1 MSVTRIPRLRDC
13 GVFRDFTWP
22 AELPEFGRYN
32 LIYGWNWSGK
42 TTLGRV
48 FRALELRKSPN
59 GQVTLRLGQSDTSG
73 DGFPQAALP
82 VRVFNRDFVT
92 EAVFPV
98 NGADVA
104 PIFVLGD
111 ESVDKQ
117 KEVERLKKARKE
129 AEADLESARSRAPKA
144 ERALDTFCSDRA
156 RIIKDTLRSS
166 GPNPYN
172 NYDKSDFRKR
182 AQKMLADGDR
192 ATAPLEDSERQRLLA
207 QQRASP
213 KSKVQ
218 PTSYQLPALDALH
231 AAVSELLSTTVVSSA
246 IASLKDDAPL
256 SAWVHQG
263 LKLHRGRDTET
274 CLFCQQTLPS
284 DRLAMLEAHFST
296 EYEQVV
302 RQLDD
307 RIADIHTQARA
318 LDTLALPNRAE
329 LYDDLGDEYAA
340 AQTAV
345 HALSRCVKGFLAC
358 LAERLEHKKSR
369 AFEQLPLHV
378 AVPEID
384 AAAIDRLNKVI
395 AKHNQACDEFQ
406 ARIADARKRLEA
418 DSVAGDLDEF
428 VRLRDSA
435 HAAARAVTQAETQIT
450 QLTQEIA
457 RLEREIVEHR
467 RPAEELNEDLRKYLG
482 HDELCLEVKDT
493 GYTIT
498 RAGVPA
504 HALSEGETTAIALLY
519 FLKSLQDRRFDL
531 AKGVVV
537 LDDPVSSLDANALY
551 LAFGFIRERTQDAG
565 QLFILTHN
573 FTFFRQVR
581 NWFHNLPRQRK
592 KDVAQR
598 PARFYMLDCSSD
610 NGQRCSGIR
619 SLDPLLEQYE
629 SEYHYLFARVYRAA
643 RDSVPAD
650 LEHNYAL
657 PNMARRLLE
666 TFLAFRQPDTSAE
679 LWQKLQVVPFD
690 GPKKS
695 RILRFVHTYSH
706 SDAMGEPEHDLSLL
720 GEAKAVLNDLLDLIQ
735 SQDAAHFSA
744 MENLA
749 SPNDAG
755 DDE

>member
-1 MSVTRIPRLRDC
+1 MSVTCISRLRDC

-22 AELPEFGRYN
+22 AELPTFGRYN

-42 TTLGRV
+42 TTLSRV
-48 FRALELRKSPN
+48 FRAFELRKPPE
-59 GQVTLRLGQSDTSG
+59 GQVTLRLGQSDTTG
-73 DGFPQAALP
+73 DEFPHATLA
-82 VRVFNRDFVT
+82 VRVFNRDFISET
-92 EAVFPV
+92 VFPV
-98 NGADVA
+98 NGGDVA
-104 PIFVLGD
+104 PIFVLGE
-111 ESVDKQ
+111 ESVEKQ
-117 KEVERLKKARKE
+117 KEVERLKKALENAKRSLDSGRLTKQS
-129 AEADLESARSRAPKA
+129 AEK
-144 ERALDTFCSDRA
+144 ALDNYCINHASKIRDA
-156 RIIKDTLRSS
+156 LRSPGS
-166 GPNPYN
+166 NPYN
-172 NYDKSDFRKR
+172 NYNKTDFAKR
-182 AQKMLADGDR
+182 ALKMLADGDR
-192 ATAPLEDSERQRLLA
+192 ATARLEESERQRLLA

-218 PTSYQLPALDALH
+218 PTSYQLSALDALH
-231 AAVSELLSTTVVSSA
+231 AAVSQLLSSTVVSSV
-246 IASLKDDAPL
+246 IESLKDDSLL
-256 SAWVHQG
+256 SGWVHQG
-263 LKLHRGRDTET
+263 LKLHRDREAER

-284 DRLAMLEAHFST
+284 DHLATLEAHFST
-296 EYEQVV
+296 EYEQFVKK
-302 RQLDD
+302 LDA
-307 RIADIHTQARA
+307 RIADIQTQARA
-318 LDTLALPNRAE
+318 LETVTLPNRAE
-329 LYDDLGDEYAA
+329 LYDDLADEYAA
-340 AQTAV
+340 AETTCRT
-345 HALSRCVKGFLAC
+345 LSRSVKGFLAC
-358 LAERLEHKKSR
+358 LAERLEDKKSR
-369 AFEQLPLHV
+369 AFERLPLGIT
-378 AVPEID
+378 VPDID
-384 AAAIDRLNKVI
+384 AGAVDRLNQVV
-395 AKHNQACDEFQ
+395 AKHNQACDEFDT
-406 ARIADARKRLEA
+406 RIADARKRLEA

-435 HAAARAVTQAETQIT
+435 QAAAQAVTQAETEIER
-450 QLTQEIA
+450 LTQEIA

-519 FLKSLQDRRFDL
+519 FLKSLQDRRFEL

-581 NWFHNLPRQRK
+581 NWFHHLKGQGK
-592 KDVAQR
+592 KNVAQR
-598 PARFYMLDCSSD
+598 PARFYMLDCTFD
-610 NGQRCSGIR
+610 NGQRCSDIR
-619 SLDPLLEQYE
+619 PLDPLLEKYE

-643 RDSVPAD
+643 RDSAPAD

-666 TFLAFRQPDTSAE
+666 TFLAFRQPDTSGE
-679 LWQKLQVVPFD
+679 LWQKLQAVTFD

-735 SQDAAHFSA
+735 SQDAAHFSG
-744 MENLA
+744 MESLA
-749 SPNDAG
+749 SPNDPG